1 MPEIIWIYGGIVIS
15 AFVVAFA
22 LLTLLVW
29 PLNGR

>member
-1 MPEIIWIYGGIVIS
+1 MPEIIWIYGGVVIS

-29 PLNGR
+29 PFDV